1 MKSNRNHLLFVTML
15 IITIYVGGMAY
26 AVIIDSYS
34 DIFMKLVYGVLAGLC
49 AIINVFMWK
58 VGL

>member
-15 IITIYVGGMAY
+15 IITLYVGGMAY
-26 AVIIDSYS
+26 AVIIDSYAVYS
-34 DIFMKLVYGVLAGLC
+34 MKVIYGVLAGLC

-58 VGL
+58 VGI

>member
-15 IITIYVGGMAY
+15 IITLYVGGMAC
-26 AVIIDSYS
+26 AVIIDSYAEMP
-34 DIFMKLVYGVLAGLC
+34 MKIIYGALAGLC
-49 AIINVFMWK
+49 ALINVVMWR

>member
-15 IITIYVGGMAY
+15 IITLYVGGMAY
-26 AVIIDSYS
+26 AVIIDSYA
-34 DIFMKLVYGVLAGLC
+34 DIIMKSVYGVLAGLC
-49 AIINVFMWK
+49 AIISAVIWR